1 MFKLENK
8 VTIVTGASKGIGK
21 AIATTFAKAGAHVV
35 CVSRTEDDLKVLQ
48 KDISTNVGSVSIYS
62 CDVSSFEQV
71 EALISNTVEKFDKID
86 VIVNNA
92 GITRD
97 GLIMRMS
104 DEDWNTVIDIN
115 LKGTFNGIKA
125 ISRQMMKQKSGR
137 IINISSVVGLKGNP
151 GQANYAA
158 SKSGIIGLT
167 KSSSKELA
175 SRGITVNCIAPGYI
189 GTEMTDQLN
198 DKVKEEI
205 INRIPLG
212 YIGKT
217 NNVATTALFLASDE
231 AGYIT
236 GQTISVDGGMLIN

>member
-8 VTIVTGASKGIGK
+8 VSIVTGASKGIGK
-21 AIATTFAKAGAHVV
+21 AIAKIFAQAGTHVV
-35 CVSRTEDDLKVLQ
+35 CVSRTKDDLNILKKEILN
-48 KDISTNVGSVSIYS
+48 DGGSVSIYS
-62 CDVSSFEQV
+62 CDVSNFNEV
-71 EALISNTVEKFDKID
+71 EGLIRNTVEKFSKID
-86 VIVNNA
+86 IIVNNA
-92 GITRD
+92 GSTRD

-115 LKGTFNGIKA
+115 LKGTFNAIKA
-125 ISRQMMKQKSGR
+125 VSRQMMKQRSGR
-137 IINISSVVGLKGNP
+137 IINISSVVGLKGNA

-158 SKSGIIGLT
+158 SKAGIIGLT

-189 GTEMTDQLN
+189 ATNMTDQLT

-217 NNVATTALFLASDE
+217 DNIAAAALFLASDE
-231 AGYIT
+231 AEYIT
-236 GQTISVDGGMLIN
+236 GQTISVDGGMVIN

>member
-1 MFKLENK
+1 MFKLGNK
-8 VTIVTGASKGIGK
+8 VSIVTGASKGIGK
-21 AIATTFAKAGAHVV
+21 AIAKIFAQAGTHVV
-35 CVSRTEDDLKVLQ
+35 CVSRTKDDLNILKKEILN
-48 KDISTNVGSVSIYS
+48 DGGSVSIYS
-62 CDVSSFEQV
+62 CDVSNFDEV
-71 EALISNTVEKFDKID
+71 EGLIRNTVEEFSKID
-86 VIVNNA
+86 IIVNNA

-125 ISRQMMKQKSGR
+125 ISRQMMKQRSGR
-137 IINISSVVGLKGNP
+137 IINISSVVGLKGNA

-158 SKSGIIGLT
+158 SKAGIIGLT

-175 SRGITVNCIAPGYI
+175 SRDITVNCIAPGYI
-189 GTEMTDQLN
+189 ATDMTDQLT

-217 NNVATTALFLASDE
+217 DNIAAAALFLASDE
-231 AGYIT
+231 AEYIT
-236 GQTISVDGGMLIN
+236 GQTISVDGGMVIY

>member
-1 MFKLENK
+1 MFKLGNK
-8 VTIVTGASKGIGK
+8 VSIVTGASKGIGK
-21 AIATTFAKAGAHVV
+21 AIAKIFAQAGTHVV
-35 CVSRTEDDLKVLQ
+35 CVSRTKDDLNILKKEILN
-48 KDISTNVGSVSIYS
+48 DGGSVSIYS
-62 CDVSSFEQV
+62 CDVSNFDEV
-71 EALISNTVEKFDKID
+71 EGLIRNTVEEFSKID
-86 VIVNNA
+86 IIVNNA

-115 LKGTFNGIKA
+115 LKGTFNAIKA
-125 ISRQMMKQKSGR
+125 LSRQMMKQRSGR
-137 IINISSVVGLKGNP
+137 IINISKVVGLKGNA

-158 SKSGIIGLT
+158 SKAGIIGLT

-189 GTEMTDQLN
+189 ATDMTDQLT

-217 NNVATTALFLASDE
+217 DNIAAAALFLASDE
-231 AGYIT
+231 AEYIT
-236 GQTISVDGGMLIN
+236 GQTISVDGGMVIN

>member
-1 MFKLENK
+1 MFKLGNK
-8 VTIVTGASKGIGK
+8 VSIVTGASKGIGK
-21 AIATTFAKAGAHVV
+21 AIAKIFAQAGTHVV
-35 CVSRTEDDLKVLQ
+35 CVSRTKDDLNILKKEILN
-48 KDISTNVGSVSIYS
+48 DGGSVSIYS
-62 CDVSSFEQV
+62 CDVSNFDEV
-71 EALISNTVEKFDKID
+71 EGLIRNTVEEFSKID
-86 VIVNNA
+86 IIVNNA

-115 LKGTFNGIKA
+115 LKGTFNAIKA
-125 ISRQMMKQKSGR
+125 VSRQMMKQRSGR
-137 IINISSVVGLKGNP
+137 IINISSVVGLKGNA

-158 SKSGIIGLT
+158 SKAGIIGLT

-189 GTEMTDQLN
+189 ATNMTDQLT

-217 NNVATTALFLASDE
+217 DNIAAAALFLASDE
-231 AGYIT
+231 AEYIT
-236 GQTISVDGGMLIN
+236 GQTISVDGGMVIN

>member
-1 MFKLENK
+1 MFKLGNK
-8 VTIVTGASKGIGK
+8 VSIVTGASKGIGK
-21 AIATTFAKAGAHVV
+21 AIAKIFPQAGTHVV
-35 CVSRTEDDLKVLQ
+35 CVSRTKDDLNILKKEILN
-48 KDISTNVGSVSIYS
+48 DGGSVSIYS
-62 CDVSSFEQV
+62 CDVSNFDEV
-71 EALISNTVEKFDKID
+71 EGLIRNTVEEFSKID
-86 VIVNNA
+86 IIVNNA

-115 LKGTFNGIKA
+115 LKGTFNAIKA
-125 ISRQMMKQKSGR
+125 VSRQMMKQRSGR
-137 IINISSVVGLKGNP
+137 IINISSVVGLKGNA

-158 SKSGIIGLT
+158 SKAGIIGLT

-189 GTEMTDQLN
+189 ATDMTDQLT

-217 NNVATTALFLASDE
+217 DNIAAASLFLASDE
-231 AGYIT
+231 AEYIT
-236 GQTISVDGGMLIN
+236 GQTISVDGGMVIN

>member
-1 MFKLENK
+1 MFKLANK
-8 VTIVTGASKGIGK
+8 ITIVTGASKGIGK
-21 AIATTFAKAGAHVV
+21 AIATTFANAGAHVV
-35 CVSRTEDDLKVLQ
+35 CVSRTENDLKTLQ
-48 KDISTNVGSVSIYS
+48 KEISSNGSSVSIYS
-62 CDVSSFEQV
+62 CDVSQFDQV
-71 EALISNTVEKFDKID
+71 EALISNSVEEYGKID

-104 DEDWNTVIDIN
+104 DEDWDTVIDIN

-125 ISRQMMKQKSGR
+125 VSRQMMKQKFGR

-189 GTEMTDQLN
+189 ATEMTDQLT

-212 YIGKT
+212 YIGNS
-217 NNVATTALFLASDE
+217 NNIATTALFLASNE
-231 AGYIT
+231 AEYIT

>member
-1 MFKLENK
+1 MFKLANK

-21 AIATTFAKAGAHVV
+21 AIATTFAKSGAHVV
-35 CVSRTEDDLKVLQ
+35 CVSRTKDDLIILQ
-48 KDISTNVGSVSIYS
+48 KDISSNGGSASIYS
-62 CDVSSFEQV
+62 CDVSNFDEV
-71 EALISNTVEKFDKID
+71 KALINNSVEKFDKID

-167 KSSSKELA
+167 KSSSKELS

-189 GTEMTDQLN
+189 ATDMPDQLT

-217 NNVATTALFLASDE
+217 DNIAAAALFLASDE
-231 AGYIT
+231 AEYIT
-236 GQTISVDGGMLIN
+236 GQTISVDGGMVIN

>member
-1 MFKLENK
+1 MFKLGNK
-8 VTIVTGASKGIGK
+8 VSIVTGASKGIGK
-21 AIATTFAKAGAHVV
+21 AIAKIFAQAGTHVV
-35 CVSRTEDDLKVLQ
+35 CVSRTKDDLNILKKEILN
-48 KDISTNVGSVSIYS
+48 DGGSVSIYS
-62 CDVSSFEQV
+62 CDVSNFDEV
-71 EALISNTVEKFDKID
+71 EGLIRNTVEEFSKID
-86 VIVNNA
+86 IIVNNA

-115 LKGTFNGIKA
+115 LKGTFNAIKA
-125 ISRQMMKQKSGR
+125 VSRQMMKQRSGR
-137 IINISSVVGLKGNP
+137 IINISSVVGLKGNA

-158 SKSGIIGLT
+158 SKAGIIGLT

-189 GTEMTDQLN
+189 ATDMTDQLT

-217 NNVATTALFLASDE
+217 DNIATAALFLASDE
-231 AGYIT
+231 AEYIT
-236 GQTISVDGGMLIN
+236 GQTISVDGGMVIN

>member
-1 MFKLENK
+1 MFKLGNK
-8 VTIVTGASKGIGK
+8 VSIVTGASKGIGK
-21 AIATTFAKAGAHVV
+21 AIAKIFAQAGTHVV
-35 CVSRTEDDLKVLQ
+35 CVSRTKDDLNILKKEILN
-48 KDISTNVGSVSIYS
+48 DGGSVSIYS
-62 CDVSSFEQV
+62 CDVSNFDEV
-71 EALISNTVEKFDKID
+71 EGLIKNTVEEFSKID
-86 VIVNNA
+86 IIVNNA

-115 LKGTFNGIKA
+115 LKGTFNAIKA
-125 ISRQMMKQKSGR
+125 VSRQMMKQRSGR
-137 IINISSVVGLKGNP
+137 IINISSVVGLKGNA

-158 SKSGIIGLT
+158 SKAGIIGLT

-189 GTEMTDQLN
+189 ATDMTDQLT

-217 NNVATTALFLASDE
+217 DNIAAAALFLASDE
-231 AGYIT
+231 AEYIT
-236 GQTISVDGGMLIN
+236 GQTISVDGGMVIN

>member
-1 MFKLENK
+1 MFKLGNK
-8 VTIVTGASKGIGK
+8 VSIVTGASKGIGK
-21 AIATTFAKAGAHVV
+21 AIAKIFAQAGTHVV
-35 CVSRTEDDLKVLQ
+35 CVSRTKDDLKIL
-48 KDISTNVGSVSIYS
+48 KKEILNDGGSVSIYS
-62 CDVSSFEQV
+62 CDVSNFDEV
-71 EALISNTVEKFDKID
+71 EGLIRNTVEEFSKID
-86 VIVNNA
+86 IIVNNA

-115 LKGTFNGIKA
+115 LKGTFNAIKA
-125 ISRQMMKQKSGR
+125 VSRQMMKQRSGR
-137 IINISSVVGLKGNP
+137 IINISSVVGLKGNA

-158 SKSGIIGLT
+158 SKAGIIGLT

-189 GTEMTDQLN
+189 ATDMTDQLT

-217 NNVATTALFLASDE
+217 DNIAAAALFLASDE
-231 AGYIT
+231 AEYIT
-236 GQTISVDGGMLIN
+236 GQTISVDGGMVIN

>member
-1 MFKLENK
+1 MK
-8 VTIVTGASKGIGK
+8 I
-21 AIATTFAKAGAHVV
+21 AILGQIH
-35 CVSRTEDDLKVLQ
+35 EDGLNILKKEILN
-48 KDISTNVGSVSIYS
+48 DGGSVSIYS
-62 CDVSSFEQV
+62 CDVSSFDEV
-71 EALISNTVEKFDKID
+71 EGLIRNTVEEFSKID
-86 VIVNNA
+86 IIVNNA

-115 LKGTFNGIKA
+115 LKGTFNAIKA
-125 ISRQMMKQKSGR
+125 VSRQMMKQRSGR
-137 IINISSVVGLKGNP
+137 IINISSVVGLKGNA

-158 SKSGIIGLT
+158 SKAGIIGLT

-189 GTEMTDQLN
+189 ATDMTDQLT

-217 NNVATTALFLASDE
+217 DNIAAAALFLASDE
-231 AGYIT
+231 AEYIT
-236 GQTISVDGGMLIN
+236 GQTISVDGGMVIN

>member
-1 MFKLENK
+1 MFKLGNK
-8 VTIVTGASKGIGK
+8 VSIVTGASKGIGK
-21 AIATTFAKAGAHVV
+21 AIAKIFAQAGTHVV
-35 CVSRTEDDLKVLQ
+35 CVSRTKDDLNILKKEILN
-48 KDISTNVGSVSIYS
+48 DGGSVSIYS
-62 CDVSSFEQV
+62 CDVSNFNEV
-71 EALISNTVEKFDKID
+71 EGLIRNTVEKFSKID
-86 VIVNNA
+86 IIVNNA

-115 LKGTFNGIKA
+115 LKGTFNAIKA
-125 ISRQMMKQKSGR
+125 VSRQMMKQRSGR
-137 IINISSVVGLKGNP
+137 IINISSVVGLKGNA

-158 SKSGIIGLT
+158 SKAGIIGLT

-189 GTEMTDQLN
+189 ATDMTDQLT

-217 NNVATTALFLASDE
+217 DNIAAAALFLASDE
-231 AGYIT
+231 AEYIT
-236 GQTISVDGGMLIN
+236 GQTISVDGGMVIN

>member
-1 MFKLENK
+1 MFKLGNK
-8 VTIVTGASKGIGK
+8 VSIVTGASKGIGK
-21 AIATTFAKAGAHVV
+21 AIAKIFAQAGTHVV
-35 CVSRTEDDLKVLQ
+35 CVSRTKDDLNILK
-48 KDISTNVGSVSIYS
+48 KEIANDGGSVSIYS
-62 CDVSSFEQV
+62 CDVSNFDEV
-71 EALISNTVEKFDKID
+71 EGLIRNTVEEFSKID
-86 VIVNNA
+86 IIVNNA

-115 LKGTFNGIKA
+115 LKGTFNAIKA
-125 ISRQMMKQKSGR
+125 VSRQMMKQRSGR
-137 IINISSVVGLKGNP
+137 IINISSVVGLKGNA

-158 SKSGIIGLT
+158 SKAGIIGLT

-189 GTEMTDQLN
+189 ATDMTDQLT

-217 NNVATTALFLASDE
+217 DNIAAAALFLASDE
-231 AGYIT
+231 AEYIT
-236 GQTISVDGGMLIN
+236 GQTISVDGGMVIN

>member
-1 MFKLENK
+1 MFKLGNK
-8 VTIVTGASKGIGK
+8 VSIVTGASKGIGK
-21 AIATTFAKAGAHVV
+21 AIAKIFAQAGTHVV
-35 CVSRTEDDLKVLQ
+35 CVSRTKDDLNILKKEILN
-48 KDISTNVGSVSIYS
+48 DGGSVSIYS
-62 CDVSSFEQV
+62 CDVSNFDEV
-71 EALISNTVEKFDKID
+71 EGLIRNTVEEFSKID
-86 VIVNNA
+86 IIVNNA

-115 LKGTFNGIKA
+115 LKGTFNAIKA
-125 ISRQMMKQKSGR
+125 ASRQMMKQKSGR
-137 IINISSVVGLKGNP
+137 IINISSVVGLKGNA

-158 SKSGIIGLT
+158 SKAGIIGLT

-189 GTEMTDQLN
+189 ATDMTDQLT

-217 NNVATTALFLASDE
+217 DNIAAAALFLASDE
-231 AGYIT
+231 AEYIT
-236 GQTISVDGGMLIN
+236 GQTISVDGGMVIN

>member
-1 MFKLENK
+1 MFKLGNK
-8 VTIVTGASKGIGK
+8 VSIVTGASKGIGK
-21 AIATTFAKAGAHVV
+21 AIAKIFAQAGTHVV
-35 CVSRTEDDLKVLQ
+35 CVSRTKDDLNILKKEILN
-48 KDISTNVGSVSIYS
+48 DGGSVSIYS
-62 CDVSSFEQV
+62 CDVSNFDEV
-71 EALISNTVEKFDKID
+71 EGLIRNTVEEFSKID
-86 VIVNNA
+86 IIVNNA

-115 LKGTFNGIKA
+115 LKGTFNTIKA
-125 ISRQMMKQKSGR
+125 VSRQMMKQRSGR
-137 IINISSVVGLKGNP
+137 IINISSVVGLKGNA

-158 SKSGIIGLT
+158 SKAGIIGLT

-189 GTEMTDQLN
+189 ATDMTDQLT

-217 NNVATTALFLASDE
+217 DNIAAAALFLASDE
-231 AGYIT
+231 AEYIT
-236 GQTISVDGGMLIN
+236 GQTISVDGGMVIN

>member
-1 MFKLENK
+1 MFKLGNK
-8 VTIVTGASKGIGK
+8 VSIVTGASKGIGK
-21 AIATTFAKAGAHVV
+21 AIAKIFAQAGTHVV
-35 CVSRTEDDLKVLQ
+35 CVSRTKDDLNILKKEILN
-48 KDISTNVGSVSIYS
+48 DGGSVSIYS
-62 CDVSSFEQV
+62 CDVSNFDEV
-71 EALISNTVEKFDKID
+71 EGLIKNTVEEFSKID
-86 VIVNNA
+86 IIVNNA

-115 LKGTFNGIKA
+115 LKGTFNAIKSV
-125 ISRQMMKQKSGR
+125 SRQMMKQRSGR
-137 IINISSVVGLKGNP
+137 IINISSVVGLKGNA

-158 SKSGIIGLT
+158 SKAGIIGLT

-189 GTEMTDQLN
+189 ATDMTDQLT

-217 NNVATTALFLASDE
+217 DNIAAAALFLASDE
-231 AGYIT
+231 AEYIT
-236 GQTISVDGGMLIN
+236 GQTISVDGGMVIN

>member
-1 MFKLENK
+1 MFKLGNK
-8 VTIVTGASKGIGK
+8 VSIVTGASKGIGK
-21 AIATTFAKAGAHVV
+21 AIAKIFAQAGTHVV
-35 CVSRTEDDLKVLQ
+35 CVSRTKDDLNILKKEILN
-48 KDISTNVGSVSIYS
+48 DGGSVSIYS
-62 CDVSSFEQV
+62 CDVSNFNEV
-71 EALISNTVEKFDKID
+71 EGLIRNTVEKFSKID
-86 VIVNNA
+86 IIVNNA

-115 LKGTFNGIKA
+115 LKGTFNAIKA
-125 ISRQMMKQKSGR
+125 VSRQMMKQRSGR
-137 IINISSVVGLKGNP
+137 IINISSVVGLKGNA

-158 SKSGIIGLT
+158 SKAGIIGLT

-189 GTEMTDQLN
+189 ATDMTDQLT

-217 NNVATTALFLASDE
+217 DNIAAAALFLGSDE
-231 AGYIT
+231 AEYIT
-236 GQTISVDGGMLIN
+236 GQTISVDGGMVIN

>member
-1 MFKLENK
+1 MFKLGNK
-8 VTIVTGASKGIGK
+8 VSIVTGASKGIGK
-21 AIATTFAKAGAHVV
+21 AIAKIFAQAGTHVV
-35 CVSRTEDDLKVLQ
+35 CVSRTKDDLNILKKEILN
-48 KDISTNVGSVSIYS
+48 DDGSVSIYS
-62 CDVSSFEQV
+62 CDVSNFDEV
-71 EALISNTVEKFDKID
+71 EGLIRNTVEEFSKID
-86 VIVNNA
+86 IIVNNA

-115 LKGTFNGIKA
+115 LKGTFNAIKA
-125 ISRQMMKQKSGR
+125 VSRQMMKQRSGR
-137 IINISSVVGLKGNP
+137 IINISSVVGLKGNA

-158 SKSGIIGLT
+158 SKAGIIGLT

-189 GTEMTDQLN
+189 ATNMTDQLT

-217 NNVATTALFLASDE
+217 DNIAAAALFLASDE
-231 AGYIT
+231 AEYIT
-236 GQTISVDGGMLIN
+236 GQTISVDGGMVIN

>member
-1 MFKLENK
+1 MFKLGNK
-8 VTIVTGASKGIGK
+8 VSIVTGASKGIGK
-21 AIATTFAKAGAHVV
+21 AIAKIFAQAGTHVV
-35 CVSRTEDDLKVLQ
+35 CVSRTKDDLNILKKEILN
-48 KDISTNVGSVSIYS
+48 DGGSVSIYS
-62 CDVSSFEQV
+62 CDVSNFDEV
-71 EALISNTVEKFDKID
+71 EGLIRNTVEEFSNID
-86 VIVNNA
+86 IIVNNA

-115 LKGTFNGIKA
+115 LKGTFNAIKA
-125 ISRQMMKQKSGR
+125 VSRQMMKQRSGR
-137 IINISSVVGLKGNP
+137 IINISSVVGLKGNV

-158 SKSGIIGLT
+158 SKAGIIGLT

-189 GTEMTDQLN
+189 ATDMTAQLT

-217 NNVATTALFLASDE
+217 NNIAAAALFLASDE
-231 AGYIT
+231 AEYIT
-236 GQTISVDGGMLIN
+236 GQTISVDGGMVIN

>member
-1 MFKLENK
+1 MFKLGNK
-8 VTIVTGASKGIGK
+8 VSIVTGASKGIGK
-21 AIATTFAKAGAHVV
+21 AIAKIFAQAGTHVV
-35 CVSRTEDDLKVLQ
+35 CVSRTKDDLKIL
-48 KDISTNVGSVSIYS
+48 KKEILNDGGSVSIYS
-62 CDVSSFEQV
+62 CDVSKFDEV
-71 EALISNTVEKFDKID
+71 EGLIRNTVEEFSKID
-86 VIVNNA
+86 IIVNNA

-115 LKGTFNGIKA
+115 LKGTFNAIKA
-125 ISRQMMKQKSGR
+125 VSRQMMKQKSGR
-137 IINISSVVGLKGNP
+137 IINISSVVGLKGNA

-158 SKSGIIGLT
+158 SKAGIIGLT

-189 GTEMTDQLN
+189 ATDMTDQLT

-217 NNVATTALFLASDE
+217 NNVATAALFLASDE

>member
-1 MFKLENK
+1 MFKLGNK
-8 VTIVTGASKGIGK
+8 VSIVTGASKGIGK
-21 AIATTFAKAGAHVV
+21 AIAKIFAQAGTHVV
-35 CVSRTEDDLKVLQ
+35 CVSRTKDDLNILKKEILN
-48 KDISTNVGSVSIYS
+48 DGGSVSIYS
-62 CDVSSFEQV
+62 CDVSNFDEV
-71 EALISNTVEKFDKID
+71 EGLIRNTVEEFSKID
-86 VIVNNA
+86 IIVNNA

-115 LKGTFNGIKA
+115 LKGTFNAIKA
-125 ISRQMMKQKSGR
+125 VSRQMMKQKSGR
-137 IINISSVVGLKGNP
+137 IINISSVVGLKGNA

-158 SKSGIIGLT
+158 SKAGIIGLT

-189 GTEMTDQLN
+189 ATNMTDKLT

-217 NNVATTALFLASDE
+217 DNIAAAALFLASDE
-231 AGYIT
+231 AEYIT
-236 GQTISVDGGMLIN
+236 GQTISVDGGMVIN

>member
-1 MFKLENK
+1 MFKLGNK
-8 VTIVTGASKGIGK
+8 VSIVTGASKGIGK
-21 AIATTFAKAGAHVV
+21 AIAKIFAHAGTHVV
-35 CVSRTEDDLKVLQ
+35 CVSRTKDDLNILKKEILN
-48 KDISTNVGSVSIYS
+48 DGGSVSIYS
-62 CDVSSFEQV
+62 CDVSNFDEV
-71 EALISNTVEKFDKID
+71 EGLIRNTVEEFSKID
-86 VIVNNA
+86 IIVNNA

-115 LKGTFNGIKA
+115 LKGTFNAIKA
-125 ISRQMMKQKSGR
+125 VSRQMMKQRSGR
-137 IINISSVVGLKGNP
+137 IINISSVVGLKGNA

-158 SKSGIIGLT
+158 SKAGIIGLT

-189 GTEMTDQLN
+189 ATDMTDQLT

-217 NNVATTALFLASDE
+217 DNIAAAALFLASDE
-231 AGYIT
+231 AEYIT
-236 GQTISVDGGMLIN
+236 GQTISVDGGMVIN

>member
-1 MFKLENK
+1 MFKLANK

-21 AIATTFAKAGAHVV
+21 AIATTFAEAGAHVV
-35 CVSRTEDDLKVLQ
+35 CVSRTKNDLNILQ
-48 KDISTNVGSVSIYS
+48 KDISNNGGSASIFS
-62 CDVSSFEQV
+62 CDVSKFDQV
-71 EALISNTVEKFDKID
+71 ESLISNSIEEFDKID

-189 GTEMTDQLN
+189 ATEMTDQLT

-217 NNVATTALFLASDE
+217 NNVATAALFLASDE

>member
-1 MFKLENK
+1 MFKLANK

-21 AIATTFAKAGAHVV
+21 AIATTFAEAGAHVV
-35 CVSRTEDDLKVLQ
+35 CVSRTEYDLNILQ
-48 KDISTNVGSVSIYS
+48 KEISSNGGSASIYS

-137 IINISSVVGLKGNP
+137 IINISSVVGLKGNS

-189 GTEMTDQLN
+189 ATEMTDQLT

-212 YIGKT
+212 YIGNT
-217 NNVATTALFLASDE
+217 NNVATAALFLASDE

>member
-1 MFKLENK
+1 MFKLGNK
-8 VTIVTGASKGIGK
+8 VSIVTGASKGIGK
-21 AIATTFAKAGAHVV
+21 AIAKIFAQAGTHVV
-35 CVSRTEDDLKVLQ
+35 CVSRTKDDLNILKKEILN
-48 KDISTNVGSVSIYS
+48 DGGSVSIYS
-62 CDVSSFEQV
+62 CDVSNFDEV
-71 EALISNTVEKFDKID
+71 EGLIRNTVEEFSKID
-86 VIVNNA
+86 IIVNNA

-115 LKGTFNGIKA
+115 LKGTFNAIKA
-125 ISRQMMKQKSGR
+125 VSRQMMKQKSGR
-137 IINISSVVGLKGNP
+137 IINISSVVGLKGNA

-158 SKSGIIGLT
+158 SKAGIIGLT

-189 GTEMTDQLN
+189 ATDMTDQLT

-217 NNVATTALFLASDE
+217 DNIAAAALFLASDE
-231 AGYIT
+231 AEYIT
-236 GQTISVDGGMLIN
+236 GQTISVDGGMVIN

>member
-1 MFKLENK
+1 MFKLGNK
-8 VTIVTGASKGIGK
+8 VSIVTGASKGIGK
-21 AIATTFAKAGAHVV
+21 AIAKIFAQAGTHVV
-35 CVSRTEDDLKVLQ
+35 CVSRTKDDLNILKKEILN
-48 KDISTNVGSVSIYS
+48 DGGSVSIYS
-62 CDVSSFEQV
+62 CDVSNFDEV
-71 EALISNTVEKFDKID
+71 EGLIRNTVEEFSKID
-86 VIVNNA
+86 IIVNNA

-104 DEDWNTVIDIN
+104 DDDWNTVIDIN
-115 LKGTFNGIKA
+115 LKGTFNAIKA
-125 ISRQMMKQKSGR
+125 VSRQMMKQRSGR
-137 IINISSVVGLKGNP
+137 IINISSVVGLKGNA

-158 SKSGIIGLT
+158 SKAGIIGLT

-189 GTEMTDQLN
+189 ATDMTDQLT

-217 NNVATTALFLASDE
+217 DNIAAAALFLASDE
-231 AGYIT
+231 AEYIT
-236 GQTISVDGGMLIN
+236 GQTISVDGGMVIN

>member
-1 MFKLENK
+1 MFKLGNK
-8 VTIVTGASKGIGK
+8 VSIVTGASKGIGK
-21 AIATTFAKAGAHVV
+21 AIAKIFAQAGTHVV
-35 CVSRTEDDLKVLQ
+35 CVSRTKDDLNILKKEILN
-48 KDISTNVGSVSIYS
+48 DGGFVSIYS
-62 CDVSSFEQV
+62 CDVSNFDEV
-71 EALISNTVEKFDKID
+71 EGLIRNTVEEFSKID
-86 VIVNNA
+86 IIVNNA

-115 LKGTFNGIKA
+115 LKGTFNAIKA
-125 ISRQMMKQKSGR
+125 VSRQMMKQRSGR
-137 IINISSVVGLKGNP
+137 IINISSVVGLKGNA

-158 SKSGIIGLT
+158 SKAGIIGLT

-189 GTEMTDQLN
+189 ATDMTDQLT

-217 NNVATTALFLASDE
+217 DNIAAAALFLASDE
-231 AGYIT
+231 AEYIT
-236 GQTISVDGGMLIN
+236 GQTISVDGGMVIN